1 MDEQDLPGLSEEFLK
16 EPVQTF
22 NANLV
27 EALGDSC
34 LSTTESGKL
43 FSSRFPPIH
52 CRTMVH

>member
-34 LSTTESGKL
+34 LSTSEFGNL
-43 FSSRFPPIH
+43 LSSKFLPIH